1 MHHIREDWTVDM
13 GRDKDRNRLPGRT
26 VDAHLYFDLRRH
38 ADQAASLDEK
48 VFAIE
53 DKAAK
58 ETFAEVGKIRAIR
71 LPGGDRLLREVT
83 KRQREWIAAI
93 GLPPVTV

>member
-38 ADQAASLDEK
+38 ADQAASLEPNGIHRLVRD
-48 VFAIE
+48 
-53 DKAAK
+53 
-58 ETFAEVGKIRAIR
+58 IR
-71 LPGGDRLLREVT
+71 LVETALGDGVKRVLERELPVMEKLRRVGGGWRDRYF
-83 KRQREWIAAI
+83 
-93 GLPPVTV
+93 